1 MYRDF
6 EIVWACFLV
15 FRFDGLFPF
24 ILYGINDRYNRT
36 RDYWCQWTFS
46 DPWWYPDLSN
56 GESRMYVII
65 WVWVWMNSRSVRNNN
80 DFNIWVTNFTY
91 HHLDNK
97 KLIESESYLPTY
109 GNLILSSWFYRV
121 AEYLEVL
128 LLLYILYYITIY
140 HIHSAIYSPN
150 IILDAKFY
158 MTSNK

>member
-1 MYRDF
+1 
-6 EIVWACFLV
+6 
-15 FRFDGLFPF
+15 
-24 ILYGINDRYNRT
+24 
-36 RDYWCQWTFS
+36 
-46 DPWWYPDLSN
+46 
-56 GESRMYVII
+56 
-65 WVWVWMNSRSVRNNN
+65 MNSRSVRNND

-91 HHLDNK
+91 HLLYLNLDNK

-150 IILDAKFY
+150 IILDA
-158 MTSNK
+158 